1 MKKIW
6 VLVADEAIA
15 RILQWPQTGGELESV
30 EELTD
35 PDAHAKG
42 TDLHRDNYGR
52 RAAVSSHQMARQN
65 TPHRLGT
72 NASITS
78 SAGEDEQHLEAEGFA
93 RRVVQHLTE
102 ARQQGRFDE
111 LRIVAAPRFL
121 GMLRKAMDK
130 QVSDAVTEEVNKDLI
145 HMDNREITERL
156 FPRPAAG

>member
-15 RILQWPQTGGELESV
+15 RILQWPEEGQELESV

-42 TDLHRDNYGR
+42 TDLREDAQGR
-52 RAAVSSHQMARQN
+52 RAAGAPYGARQN
-65 TPHRLGT
+65 TPHRL
-72 NASITS
+72 NSVASVTS
-78 SAGEDEQHLEAEGFA
+78 SAGEDVQHQEAEGFA
-93 RRVVQHLTE
+93 RRVVQHLAE

-121 GMLRKAMDK
+121 GLLRKHMDK
-130 QVSDAVTEEVNKDLI
+130 QIEPTVTEEVNKELI
-145 HMDNREITERL
+145 HMTNSEITQRL